1 MSARNISLNARVQQ
15 LRAAYKEAFDEWA
28 FSNTRL
34 QMLIRSSAGSESVA
48 EAQERVAAAY
58 ASYRETRDL
67 LASNLVNR
75 RVIDAPP
82 AKIVRL
88 KTVKSAVPQ

>member
-1 MSARNISLNARVQQ
+1 VQQ

-28 FSNTRL
+28 FSITRL
-34 QMLIRSSAGSESVA
+34 QMLIRSSAGSESVV
-48 EAQERVAAAY
+48 EAQERAAAAY

-75 RVIDAPP
+75 RVIDSPP
-82 AKIVRL
+82 VKVVPF
-88 KTVKSAVPQ
+88 KTMKSAVPE